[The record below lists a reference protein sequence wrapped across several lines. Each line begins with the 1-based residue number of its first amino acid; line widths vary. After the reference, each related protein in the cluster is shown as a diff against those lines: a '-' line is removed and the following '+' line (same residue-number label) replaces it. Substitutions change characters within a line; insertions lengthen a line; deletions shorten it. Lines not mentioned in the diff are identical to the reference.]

1 MRIRN
6 RKAARFEIG
15 RLSCLVN
22 ALLSGTASIAILALC
37 ARTLKFDLFRA

>member
-15 RLSCLVN
+15 RLSCLVS
-22 ALLSGTASIAILALC
+22 AFLGEAVGIAILALC
-37 ARTLKFDLFRA
+37 AQPFDFDLSRA

>member
-15 RLSCLVN
+15 RLSCLV
-22 ALLSGTASIAILALC
+22 SGFLRRAANIAILVLC
-37 ARTLKFDLFRA
+37 AQPLKFDLSRA